1 MAEPGETLSER
12 ELDVLQCVS
21 RGASNKEIASELS
34 ISQNTVKAHLRNIYT
49 KLEVSSRTEATTA
62 AIQQGYIVVPNVDG
76 AEAQAETEKISVD
89 DADSVEGIR
98 SASAPGE
105 EAPSRSWRTLLLLSL
120 LLISVIV
127 IAFLGRTVLNQ
138 SQATVTPE
146 PFAET
151 AIADSRWLISR
162 PMPEARSNLAVAA
175 VGLDIY
181 QIGGETVQG
190 IDGKVTVFDSV
201 NRVWRDAAPK
211 PTPVADATAVELFGE
226 LYVPG
231 GRLENGQ
238 ATAVVEAYSPT
249 QDAWR
254 PIASLPQPLAGGLTI
269 SDGAFLYVF
278 GGWDGENYLDTA
290 FKYDPSADSWRPL
303 PAMPQ
308 ARAFT
313 TGGELTGNLA
323 VVGGE
328 NEQGESAKCLFF
340 DPVAEEWSSCPDML
354 QPRTAAGAAVLLN
367 KLYVIGGSVNNGDE
381 PAFSEV
387 YDPESE
393 TWQIVNTP
401 NLEDRDSWSHAGV
414 GHVETRIYVLG
425 GRDGENFLDETL
437 VYAPLV
443 YQTFI
448 PSASSGNE

>member
-1 MAEPGETLSER
+1 MAKPGETLSER

-34 ISQNTVKAHLRNIYT
+34 ISQNTVKVHLRNIYT
-49 KLEVSSRTEATTA
+49 KLAVSSRTEATTA

-76 AEAQAETEKISVD
+76 FDAQAETETITEDDTSPVQEIS
-89 DADSVEGIR
+89 ST
-98 SASAPGE
+98 SAASE
-105 EAPSRSWRTLLLLSL
+105 EAQGRNWRMLLLLSL
-120 LLISVIV
+120 LVISVIV
-127 IAFLGRTVLNQ
+127 IAFLGREVLNQ
-138 SQATVTPE
+138 DQATVTPE
-146 PFAET
+146 PFAEK
-151 AIADSRWLISR
+151 AIADSHWLISR
-162 PMPEARSNLAVAA
+162 PMPEGRSNMAVAA

-181 QIGGETVQG
+181 QIGGETAEG
-190 IDGKVTVFDSV
+190 IDGRVTVFDSV

-211 PTPVADATAVELFGE
+211 PTPVADVTAVELFGE

-238 ATAVVEAYSPT
+238 VTAVVEAYSPT

-254 PIASLPQPLAGGLTI
+254 PVASLPRPLAGGLTI

-278 GGWDGENYLDTA
+278 GGWDGETFLDTA

-308 ARAFT
+308 GQAFT
-313 TGGELTGNLA
+313 TGGELTGKLA

-328 NEQGESAKCLFF
+328 NEQGKSSKCHLF
-340 DPVAEEWSSCPDML
+340 DPVEEEWSTCADML

-367 KLYVIGGSVNNGDE
+367 KLYVIGGSVNRGDE
-381 PAFSEV
+381 PSFSEV
-387 YDPESE
+387 YDPQSE

-401 NLEDRDSWSHAGV
+401 TLEDRDSWSHAGV

-448 PSASSGNE
+448 PSASTGNE